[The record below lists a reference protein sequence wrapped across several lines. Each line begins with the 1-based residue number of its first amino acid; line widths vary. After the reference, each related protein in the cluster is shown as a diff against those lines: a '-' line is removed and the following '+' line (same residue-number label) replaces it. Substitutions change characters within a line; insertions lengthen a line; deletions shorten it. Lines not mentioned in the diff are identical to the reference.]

1 MIAVSGGLVF
11 IGYQLLVYGWSQVNG
26 QNAGFFDI
34 LWPGRYKGNTPDSG
48 AIASFSANGSLNDT
62 AQGGTIGATPK
73 TNTTPGPKTPPGP
86 GKGFKTPITG
96 AH

>member
-1 MIAVSGGLVF
+1 MIAVSGALIF
-11 IGYQLLVYGWSQVNG
+11 IGYQLTVYGWSQVRG

-34 LWPGRYKGNTPDSG
+34 LWPGRYQGNTPDAG
-48 AIASFSANGSLNDT
+48 AIASFGPNGNLNNT
-62 AQGGTIGATPK
+62 AQGGTIGATPS
-73 TNTTPGPKTPPGP
+73 NTPGPSTPPGP